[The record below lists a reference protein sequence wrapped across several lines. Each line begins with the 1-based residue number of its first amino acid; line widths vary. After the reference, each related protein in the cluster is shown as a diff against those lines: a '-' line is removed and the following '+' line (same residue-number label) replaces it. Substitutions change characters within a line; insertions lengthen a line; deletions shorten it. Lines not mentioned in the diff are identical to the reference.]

1 MFAIPRLAIVVTVIL
16 LPHSDIQADPLPR
29 FTEAREA
36 AALHFVR
43 KRCPELL
50 PLLEDLKKT
59 NRAEYELQI
68 RETFQVTEWLADLQD
83 DEKRYAIELR
93 MWKAENKALVLVAK
107 LASAKDDDRKLIEA
121 QLRNLAKE
129 LVELD
134 QQSLE
139 HRVELLQGELAAAKE
154 ELAKTQDNHDR
165 VVKSRYDSLLD
176 RAKKKK
182 P

>member
-1 MFAIPRLAIVVTVIL
+1 MFAIARFAIVVAAFG
-16 LPHSDIQADPLPR
+16 LPLSALRAEPLPK

-36 AALHFVR
+36 AALHFVKR
-43 KRCPELL
+43 RCPELL

-107 LASAKDDDRKLIEA
+107 LASAKDDDRKLIEG
-121 QLRNLAKE
+121 QLRDLAKE

-139 HRVELLQGELAAAKE
+139 HRVELLQNELAAAKE
-154 ELAKTQDNHDR
+154 ELAKSQGNRDR
-165 VVKSRYDSLLD
+165 AAKNRYDSLLD

>member
-1 MFAIPRLAIVVTVIL
+1 MFAIPRFAIVVAVFL
-16 LPHSDIQADPLPR
+16 LPLSSLQADPLPR

-36 AALHFVR
+36 AALHFVKR
-43 KRCPELL
+43 RCPEFL

-83 DEKRYAIELR
+83 DEKRYAIELQ

-107 LASAKDDDRKLIEA
+107 LASAKDDDRKAIES
-121 QLRNLAKE
+121 QLRSLAKE

-134 QQSLE
+134 LQSLE
-139 HRVELLQGELAAAKE
+139 HRVELLQSELTTAKDD
-154 ELAKTQDNHDR
+154 LAKSQDNRDR
-165 VVKSRYDSLLD
+165 DIKSRYESLLIKA
-176 RAKKKK
+176 RKKK